1 MIRSIRIQRRGVAVL
16 ILIICMLCSSTIQ
29 SSSHSSGGAIDV
41 LQIHQVINTLT
52 AYQAEQFTVSLTIYN
67 VYGFKDVLDVSIKV
81 KIPEE
86 VEFLSSSEPD
96 LDLEIKDDSEEF
108 DYNFGKLRIDESI
121 RFSVIYN
128 VTSAETKSVTLEAVN
143 ASFRLENGI
152 TGWVLSNTESIGLRG
167 KQLITTTE
175 SLLPIPKGEINEI
188 DFGSFKIPI
197 IPILS
202 IIGYLLP
209 LVFFGVSIIFL
220 RRIRYL

>member
-1 MIRSIRIQRRGVAVL
+1 
-16 ILIICMLCSSTIQ
+16 MLCSSTIQ

>member
-1 MIRSIRIQRRGVAVL
+1 MQRHGVAVS
-16 ILIICMLCSSTIQ
+16 ILIICILCSSTIQ

-96 LDLEIKDDSEEF
+96 LDLEIKDNSEEF

-175 SLLPIPKGEINEI
+175 SLLPIPNGEINEI

-209 LVFFGVSIIFL
+209 LVFFGVSIIVL